1 MTIMNEEQMA
11 ICEVQKTEAEI
22 LADVGICTAQRL
34 LNEAAE
40 SARYGSLQ
48 ADGSYLLPSGRAG
61 QIYTMLIAASIKD
74 SEKKRV
80 KGIAAPHTESK

>member
-1 MTIMNEEQMA
+1 MNEEQMA
-11 ICEVQKTEAEI
+11 ICKVQKTEAEI
-22 LADVGICTAQRL
+22 LADVGLCTAQRL

-40 SARYGSLQ
+40 SAHCRSLQ
-48 ADGSYLLPSGRAG
+48 ADGSYLLPLGHAG

-80 KGIAAPHTESK
+80 KGITVPHTESK